1 MAENYMLTLENI
13 KTFKKAEEIA
23 KEKGHASI
31 MTEDYMV
38 AGMTITDTGLGRRL
52 SRSGVIRSDVEK
64 RLNRAVPLKTKFH
77 IIIRN

>member
-31 MTEDYMV
+31 MTTWWP
-38 AGMTITDTGLGRRL
+38 G
-52 SRSGVIRSDVEK
+52 
-64 RLNRAVPLKTKFH
+64 
-77 IIIRN
+77 